1 MWNNGLVQNWE
12 RSTTRLYHSDSLQT
26 CKVPMDCSPL
36 GSSVHGI
43 LQARILE
50 WVAIP
55 FSKGSSWPRYQTWA
69 SCITGRFFTVW
80 VIREAC
86 ICHSAYLTS
95 MQVHHEQCWARWI
108 TIWNQDCWE
117 KYQQPQICRLYHSN
131 GRKWRGTKEPL
142 DDGERE
148 EETVSLILN
157 TETTKTMASS
167 PFTSWQMEREKAE
180 VVSDFIFLGSKITSD
195 GDYSHE
201 IKRHLLFGRKA
212 MTNLDSVVKSRNI
225 ALPTKVHRVKAMV
238 FPVGMYGCEG

>member
-80 VIREAC
+80 VTREAC

-157 TETTKTMASS
+157 TKKLRPWHPVPSLHGK
-167 PFTSWQMEREKAE
+167 WK
-180 VVSDFIFLGSKITSD
+180 
-195 GDYSHE
+195 
-201 IKRHLLFGRKA
+201 GRKRKWCQILFSWAPKSLQMVTTA
-212 MTNLDSVVKSRNI
+212 MKLKDTCSL
-225 ALPTKVHRVKAMV
+225 
-238 FPVGMYGCEG
+238 EGKLWQT